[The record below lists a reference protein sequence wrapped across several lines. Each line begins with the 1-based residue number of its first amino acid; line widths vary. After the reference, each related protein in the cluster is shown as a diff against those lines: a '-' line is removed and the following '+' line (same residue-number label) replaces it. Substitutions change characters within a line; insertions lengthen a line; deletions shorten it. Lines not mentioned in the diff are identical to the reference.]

1 MFSELLAMSPAV
13 LQCFA
18 EDAWAGHLC
27 ILSAEVYR
35 PICWRL
41 FLGVLPM
48 DSAVWAAQLNR
59 QENDYLALKSNIFPK
74 PSKVVKADPLS
85 SFLGDKNDTKSQ
97 EFDEYF
103 NVIYIFLI
111 YMFK

>member
-1 MFSELLAMSPAV
+1 MFSELLTISPAI
-13 LQCFA
+13 LRCLA

-48 DSAVWAAQLNR
+48 DSAGWAKQLNGQR
-59 QENDYLALKSNIFPK
+59 DDYLRLKLNIFPK
-74 PSKVVKADPLS
+74 PSKNVKVDPLS
-85 SFLGDKNDTKSQ
+85 SFIGDRNDTKSQ
-97 EFDEYF
+97 EFDEYY
-103 NVIYIFLI
+103 NVKYIFI
-111 YMFK
+111 